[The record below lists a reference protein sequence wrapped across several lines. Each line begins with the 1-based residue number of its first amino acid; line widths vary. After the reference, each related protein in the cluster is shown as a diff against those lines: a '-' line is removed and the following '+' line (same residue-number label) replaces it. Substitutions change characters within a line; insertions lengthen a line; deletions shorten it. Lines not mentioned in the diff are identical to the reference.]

1 MISDFIA
8 IPCTIRRSFDGLGD
22 APVVTVLLSASFIK
36 RNEKSWTGNR
46 RELYT
51 RGSVF
56 DFVWFRFI
64 ISTAA
69 AAAAL
74 DSLPARAHRNQMLRE
89 IPLATW
95 SLSSSAHDPPPTSFL
110 YFSRFLIFLP
120 APPREKK
127 KFVRKPDQLIKKK
140 MMMKRLNCLVAKTK
154 DRKKEKK
161 RLTFFL
167 LALRRLEE
175 WPWIPVDC
183 QLLER
188 NKTPA

>member
-120 APPREKK
+120 APPRGKK

-154 DRKKEKK
+154 DRKKREEID
-161 RLTFFL
+161 FFL
-167 LALRRLEE
+167 LALRLEE
-175 WPWIPVDC
+175 RPWIPVDC